1 MINPQTTI
9 SRKEDV
15 VVAELDGKTVM
26 MSLNNGEYY
35 GLDEVATA
43 IWNGV
48 EQPVTVSELVSRL
61 AKEYRVSLEQ
71 CQADVLEFLEN
82 LYNKQLIEIS

>member
-1 MINPQTTI
+1 MITPQTTI
-9 SRKEDV
+9 SRKEDI
-15 VVAELDGKTVM
+15 VVAALDGKTVM

-35 GLDEVATA
+35 GLDEVASA

-61 AKEYRVSLEQ
+61 AKEYKVSLEQ

>member
-35 GLDEVATA
+35 GLDEVASA

-61 AKEYRVSLEQ
+61 AKEYKVSLEQ
-71 CQADVLEFLEN
+71 CQTDVLEFLEN

>member
-35 GLDEVATA
+35 GLDEVASA

-48 EQPVTVSELVSRL
+48 ERPVTVSELVSRL
-61 AKEYRVSLEQ
+61 AKEHKVSLEQ